1 MISSSD
7 RGMFHVER
15 SAVEIGYQIHM
26 AVIDEGR
33 REGVF
38 AYLYEA
44 ADGRAW
50 FEKYDRR
57 TGVVSRRFSK
67 GLMDRIRLHGKELR
81 AYVAWH
87 GRLWAAPGVGSGGGR
102 KKAKAIPRRSAKS
115 TD

>member
-1 MISSSD
+1 M
-7 RGMFHVER
+7 ER
-15 SAVEIGYQIHM
+15 SAVEIGHQIHM

-57 TGVVSRRFSK
+57 TRVVSRRFSPE
-67 GLMDRIRLHGKELR
+67 LMARIRANASALR
-81 AYVAWH
+81 AYVAW
-87 GRLWAAPGVGSGGGR
+87 RNRIFWS
-102 KKAKAIPRRSAKS
+102 PRR
-115 TD
+115 